1 MTALGIGLLLL
12 GLVVVGMGLREHA
25 HHPAGVQQPEGGH
38 VGGHVLGLVVVGMG
52 LLDRRWG
59 NAGWRVRFLTGLA
72 VAGGG
77 LYFLLRR

>member
-1 MTALGIGLLLL
+1 MTALGIGLLL
-12 GLVVVGMGLREHA
+12 
-25 HHPAGVQQPEGGH
+25 
-38 VGGHVLGLVVVGMG
+38 LGLVVVGMG

>member
-1 MTALGIGLLLL
+1 VTALGIGLLL
-12 GLVVVGMGLREHA
+12 
-25 HHPAGVQQPEGGH
+25 
-38 VGGHVLGLVVVGMG
+38 LGLVVVGMG

-59 NAGWRVRFLTGLA
+59 NAGWRVRFLMGLA